1 MVSYKRSVGSE
12 TQRAQGKFPS
22 SINIPQINAE
32 GPCPPGPGGME
43 ARGGGTGTITCWDL
57 TFFFFPCSNIRLAQI
72 AWRKILTPGPD
83 LLVCQPLLSSL
94 RPLLP
99 SPTAFPF
106 SPENIS
112 SLLPVGSRQL
122 PAPCQQLPM
131 SALPWHCKGS
141 WVGHG
146 REPWAWEQREC
157 MWVTASTEDVV
168 TDVTSPRISAPLDR
182 AFLYFLSCC
191 YVGLFSHS
199 A

>member
-1 MVSYKRSVGSE
+1 MASYRPEVELGLLAPKPFHFPWFPTRELWGQRHKGPKGSFHLLSTFLRSMQKVPGLLALVAWRLE
-12 TQRAQGKFPS
+12 VEGQAPL
-22 SINIPQINAE
+22 PAE
-32 GPCPPGPGGME
+32 
-43 ARGGGTGTITCWDL
+43 IWL
-57 TFFFFPCSNIRLAQI
+57 SFFSPCSNIRLAQI

-83 LLVCQPLLSSL
+83 PLVCQPLLSSL

-146 REPWAWEQREC
+146 CEP
-157 MWVTASTEDVV
+157 
-168 TDVTSPRISAPLDR
+168 
-182 AFLYFLSCC
+182 
-191 YVGLFSHS
+191 
-199 A
+199 